1 MEAYNVKTRW
11 APGHMKIVGNEL
23 ADQLADSEAKDPHQP
38 YGMAASPTRSGIR
51 TVGRRLL
58 EHTRD
63 TWWQDKSKRAPR
75 VPNPHTRSE
84 EPESPINTDLRGN
97 KRRQRAHTRA
107 EPSIGSTAPTSY
119 NQAVSEAV
127 RQRIQAAQK
136 ATNLHHSII
145 TDLATAVDRCLGK
158 YTDPDGARVARTF
171 NRRC

>member
-63 TWWQDKSKRAPR
+63 TWWKDKS
-75 VPNPHTRSE
+75 
-84 EPESPINTDLRGN
+84 
-97 KRRQRAHTRA
+97 
-107 EPSIGSTAPTSY
+107 
-119 NQAVSEAV
+119 
-127 RQRIQAAQK
+127 
-136 ATNLHHSII
+136 
-145 TDLATAVDRCLGK
+145 
-158 YTDPDGARVARTF
+158 
-171 NRRC
+171 